1 MLEEIR
7 NEANI
12 LVIIRIISKLS
23 TLQTP
28 FYKSCPIIRRIYF
41 LTVRIKLL
49 FLTLSIFLVYP
60 VPVSR
65 TRKYKVSVKN
75 FIKIRIKSIFETMWK
90 TRSQKELKRYR
101 FSFPS
106 NNFPF
111 NSFPIRM
118 RLQFVS
124 VTRIELRELVQ

>member
-28 FYKSCPIIRRIYF
+28 FYKSRPIIRRIYF
-41 LTVRIKLL
+41 LTVRIKFL
-49 FLTLSIFLVYP
+49 FLSIFLVYP

-90 TRSQKELKRYR
+90 TRS
-101 FSFPS
+101 
-106 NNFPF
+106 
-111 NSFPIRM
+111 
-118 RLQFVS
+118 
-124 VTRIELRELVQ
+124 

>member
-1 MLEEIR
+1 MIDSRIRILEEIR
-7 NEANI
+7 NEANF
-12 LVIIRIISKLS
+12 LVTIRIISKS

-49 FLTLSIFLVYP
+49 FLSIFLVYP

-90 TRSQKELKRYR
+90 TRS
-101 FSFPS
+101 
-106 NNFPF
+106 
-111 NSFPIRM
+111 
-118 RLQFVS
+118 
-124 VTRIELRELVQ
+124 